1 MIYLYASIV
10 SIYDMYIYV
19 YSIYMTCMFQLAK
32 YFLVYAFHWK

>member
-10 SIYDMYIYV
+10 SIYDMYI